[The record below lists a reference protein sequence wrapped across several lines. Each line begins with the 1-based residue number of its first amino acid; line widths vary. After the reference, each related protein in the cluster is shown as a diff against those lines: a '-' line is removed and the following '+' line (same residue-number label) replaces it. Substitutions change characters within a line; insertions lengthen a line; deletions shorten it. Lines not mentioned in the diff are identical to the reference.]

1 MVLCRTKHVSHE
13 SISGSLSGND
23 DSCSEANNS
32 CSDMSEELQTAF
44 REEIEEGDVG
54 GGAAKEKSFSPKKA
68 AASLRGSG
76 RAQPPESEEESSVW
90 QLPRSGHRSHLNF
103 TDIKTKGKQKIFM

>member
-1 MVLCRTKHVSHE
+1 MSHE

-54 GGAAKEKSFSPKKA
+54 GGAAKEKIISPKKA

-76 RAQPPESEEESSVW
+76 RAQPESEEESSVW

-103 TDIKTKGKQKIFM
+103 TDIKTKGKHKLFILSPFGRCE